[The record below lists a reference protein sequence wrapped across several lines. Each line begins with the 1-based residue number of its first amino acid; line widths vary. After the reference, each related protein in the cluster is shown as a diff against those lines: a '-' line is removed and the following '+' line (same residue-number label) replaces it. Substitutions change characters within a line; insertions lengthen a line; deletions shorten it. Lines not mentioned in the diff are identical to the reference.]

1 MCVRVL
7 NISINDIW
15 NRNLMALI
23 RVHLYVKYIYLKHTL
38 CTVERV
44 WMDSRFGW
52 HLLNPNGRAIIGRK
66 SSKSYAI
73 IYSFGIG
80 NSDTLRFYVLFSNL
94 FNHVANY
101 NPSWLAYGVC
111 MLLGMPCLWF
121 ENGFI
126 FAKRKRDVWV
136 NEMWF
141 ISQAQWP
148 QLMCELC
155 IASTSLNGILL
166 LYVSTYTKYLLCWLQ

>member
-1 MCVRVL
+1 ML

-23 RVHLYVKYIYLKHTL
+23 RVHLYVTNIYLKHTL

-52 HLLNPNGRAIIGRK
+52 RLLNPNGRAIIERK

-73 IYSFGIG
+73 IYSFSRG
-80 NSDTLRFYVLFSNL
+80 NSDTLRFYVLFGNL

-101 NPSWLAYGVC
+101 NPSWLTVYATCWVC
-111 MLLGMPCLWF
+111 RVCGSRTYSFLRSSSR
-121 ENGFI
+121 ENG
-126 FAKRKRDVWV
+126 
-136 NEMWF
+136 
-141 ISQAQWP
+141 
-148 QLMCELC
+148 MCEWMRC
-155 IASTSLNGILL
+155 GSFHKHNGR
-166 LYVSTYTKYLLCWLQ
+166 S